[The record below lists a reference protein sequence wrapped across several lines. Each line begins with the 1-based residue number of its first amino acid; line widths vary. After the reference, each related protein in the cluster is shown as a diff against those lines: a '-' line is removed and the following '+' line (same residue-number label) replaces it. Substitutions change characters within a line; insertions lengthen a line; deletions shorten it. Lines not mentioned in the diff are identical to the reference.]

1 MHRDPDSYQE
11 KDEISCSDYRFV
23 YMGAKGIA
31 SYKIVALFFFLNV
44 QPHQNFYMVLH
55 QVLGL
60 HFMRTFSGHTAGQQM
75 FVERNNGFF
84 CLLLSLILYSTGMD
98 IVLFFALYR

>member
-1 MHRDPDSYQE
+1 MHRDPDSHQE

-23 YMGAKGIA
+23 YMGAKGLT
-31 SYKIVALFFFLNV
+31 SYKIRALLFNV
-44 QPHQNFYMVLH
+44 CPHQNLYMVLD

-60 HFMRTFSGHTAGQQM
+60 HSMLMFSGHTAGQQM

-84 CLLLSLILYSTGMD
+84 YLLLSLILYLTGMD
-98 IVLFFALYR
+98 IISFFVLSF